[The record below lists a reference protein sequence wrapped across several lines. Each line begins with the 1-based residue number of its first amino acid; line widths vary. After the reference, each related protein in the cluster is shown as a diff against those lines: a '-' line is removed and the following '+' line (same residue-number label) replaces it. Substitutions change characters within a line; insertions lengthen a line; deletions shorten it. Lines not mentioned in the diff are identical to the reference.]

1 MPNQITLLPRPSALV
16 AAMLVA
22 NLLVACGGGSD
33 SAPDGN
39 DSVDPGLPPVSET
52 GWYWQLPAGFAPPR
66 VPADNPMNAAKVEL
80 GRHLFHDPRLS
91 ADGTLACSG
100 CHEQVSAF
108 SDGRSLSRGVSG
120 QVHPRNSLHLTNVAY
135 RLTLDW
141 ANPQP
146 RTLEAQM
153 LTPLFGTAPVEMGV
167 NDDNRALVLE
177 RFRTDAGYRARFAAA
192 FAGEVEPL
200 SWDNIIKAIAAWE
213 RTLIAANSR
222 YDRYR
227 AGLTMLDEAELRGMA
242 LFFGERAHCSQCHG
256 SANFDGQFVDSTT
269 TDSPTPEFHNTGLFN
284 IGGTGAYPAPNR
296 GVFEFTGQPADMGRF
311 RAASLRNVALTAPY
325 MHDGSMGTLEA
336 VLAFYAAGGREV
348 GNGPYAGDGRHNP
361 YKDARLAHIRLDARD
376 QHDLIAFLKTLTD
389 EGFVSDPRFRD
400 PFAPAP

>member
-1 MPNQITLLPRPSALV
+1 MPNQIAPLPRSSMFAAALV
-16 AAMLVA
+16 AV
-22 NLLVACGGGSD
+22 NLLAACGGSGSD
-33 SAPDGN
+33 SVPDEH
-39 DSVDPGLPPVSET
+39 DPGASGPPASVA
-52 GWYWQLPAGFAPPR
+52 GWQWQLPAGFAPPR
-66 VPADNPMNAAKVEL
+66 VPADNPMSVAKVEL

-108 SDGRSLSRGVSG
+108 SDGRSLSRGVTG

-153 LTPLFGTAPVEMGV
+153 LTPLLGTAPVEMGI
-167 NDDNRALVLE
+167 NDGNRATVLE
-177 RFRTDAGYRARFAAA
+177 RFRADADYRARFAEA
-192 FAGEVEPL
+192 FAGETEPV

-213 RTLIAANSR
+213 RTLIAADSR
-222 YDRYR
+222 FDRYR
-227 AGLTMLDEAELRGMA
+227 AGQTTLDEAELRGMA
-242 LFFGERAHCSQCHG
+242 LFFGERGQCSQCHG

-269 TDSPTPEFHNTGLFN
+269 AALPVPEFHNTGLFN

-296 GVFEFTGQPADMGRF
+296 GIFEFTGQPTDMGRF
-311 RAASLRNVALTAPY
+311 RAPSLRNVALSAPY
-325 MHDGSMGTLEA
+325 MHDGSMGTLET
-336 VLAFYAAGGREV
+336 VLAFYAAGGRDV
-348 GNGPYAGDGRHNP
+348 GNGPYAGDGRRNP
-361 YKDARLAHIRLDARD
+361 FKDTRLAQIQPDAQD

-389 EGFVSDPRFRD
+389 ESFVSDLRFRD